1 MTYPQEEVWKTE
13 HIIYYKQYLIIFFL
27 NEQHLK
33 YGLVEK

>member
-13 HIIYYKQYLIIFFL
+13 HIIYYKQYLIFFL